1 MFDSTSV
8 LLSPFR
14 LASRWQSAN
23 KTDVAPSPTSI
34 ESPVVIPGTDYRAFL
49 IAVHEKHGMLLLH
62 CTRKKNKG
70 PHWQLP
76 GGHVD
81 DFEFKEAANET
92 RDSTEQLLIAA
103 KKGAVRE
110 LFEETGLDLRSQLH
124 RVNPLRLAD
133 RTNMHK
139 NRLFFVA
146 TVQDTDFN
154 GKIKP
159 IDVIDADHLK
169 LDLSEEHS
177 GFTFQKD
184 PLVAADMLQQHSG
197 GKPSEAVRMALQNE
211 DAACLMV
218 TKPAEVSPRR
228 TKYTKERILA
238 IPEAFEIP
246 PPKANKN
253 MFSLCCPGK
262 E

>member
-1 MFDSTSV
+1 
-8 LLSPFR
+8 
-14 LASRWQSAN
+14 
-23 KTDVAPSPTSI
+23 
-34 ESPVVIPGTDYRAFL
+34 
-49 IAVHEKHGMLLLH
+49 
-62 CTRKKNKG
+62 
-70 PHWQLP
+70 LP
-76 GGHVD
+76 
-81 DFEFKEAANET
+81 ANET

-169 LDLSEEHS
+169 VRDILDE
-177 GFTFQKD
+177 TQ
-184 PLVAADMLQQHSG
+184 
-197 GKPSEAVRMALQNE
+197 
-211 DAACLMV
+211 
-218 TKPAEVSPRR
+218 
-228 TKYTKERILA
+228 
-238 IPEAFEIP
+238 
-246 PPKANKN
+246 
-253 MFSLCCPGK
+253 
-262 E
+262 